1 MSLEAVMKLITG
13 AFSPVQETLAGRVL
27 HDAVYDFLGRVD
39 FPSMADKLYREE
51 LAYGKVTDP
60 VKWFADLEQIIA
72 ENPCLTSTA
81 RMLQSVSREDQ
92 VTILRTFSEER
103 LGNI

>member
-1 MSLEAVMKLITG
+1 MKIITG
-13 AFSPVQETLAGRVL
+13 AFSPVQETAAGRVL

-60 VKWFADLEQIIA
+60 EKWFADLTQKIA
-72 ENPCLTSTA
+72 DNPCLTVTA
-81 RMLQSVSREDQ
+81 RMLQSVSREEQ
-92 VTILRTFSEER
+92 VSILRRFSEER
-103 LGNI
+103 LGNV